1 MNFSQQK
8 AIDTILEE
16 RLALLPEEIT
26 QLISNTQFKQEVEI
40 LIDDL
45 PLEPTQKKEL
55 SNFFYMTLLLFV
67 PIDTFI
73 DTLIQKT
80 TIPTDIAQLSYNKL
94 YALIPPEIQDIL
106 QAITDELKKEPENT
120 LQTLQ
125 ETFTPEKEAP
135 ASPAPAT
142 HSTNTPSA
150 PAPDTNITTPPPLEA
165 TTPVQAMR
173 TMETDMNRI
182 HGYGAYRAQFPEIEK
197 EQEETEEII
206 RSATQEELLLKKPSL
221 ANTPTYEEDNDGD
234 IQKT

>member
-94 YALIPPEIQDIL
+94 YPSSNNRGAEKRTGKHTSNPPRNL
-106 QAITDELKKEPENT
+106 
-120 LQTLQ
+120 
-125 ETFTPEKEAP
+125 
-135 ASPAPAT
+135 
-142 HSTNTPSA
+142 HS
-150 PAPDTNITTPPPLEA
+150 
-165 TTPVQAMR
+165 
-173 TMETDMNRI
+173 
-182 HGYGAYRAQFPEIEK
+182 
-197 EQEETEEII
+197 
-206 RSATQEELLLKKPSL
+206 
-221 ANTPTYEEDNDGD
+221 
-234 IQKT
+234 